1 MVNLGSFTATLL
13 IPELLARYGPSVAFA
28 IPGVLMAI
36 AVIIFYAGRRKYV
49 NAPPTGPNPHSFT
62 RVVGRAIQRAGTQP
76 GHWLDAARDRHPE
89 EAVDGAKAVFRIMGI
104 FAGVT
109 AFWALFDQ
117 HGASWVL
124 QANRMD
130 LRIGDGQM
138 RPSQLAALNPAMV
151 LLFIPI
157 LSRFI
162 IPAIER
168 RGVKVTPLGKMT
180 VGMFLTVMSFV
191 ATAILEHVIGSGAQP
206 HALWQIPQ
214 YVFLTAGEVLV
225 SVTGLEFSY
234 TQAPRSM
241 KSTIM
246 SIWLLTVALGNFLT
260 GAVSKVNIFDGPA
273 YFWFFSALMLGGA
286 LLFVWIARHYVP
298 VEFQAAVPAGAPI
311 VPPGPEAAP
320 MSASLNPDG
329 EAQTMRF
336 NLPRKKGK

>member
-1 MVNLGSFTATLL
+1 M
-13 IPELLARYGPSVAFA
+13 
-28 IPGVLMAI
+28 
-36 AVIIFYAGRRKYV
+36 
-49 NAPPTGPNPHSFT
+49 
-62 RVVGRAIQRAGTQP
+62 
-76 GHWLDAARDRHPE
+76 
-89 EAVDGAKAVFRIMGI
+89 DGAKAVFRIMGI

-124 QANRMD
+124 QASRMD
-130 LRIGDGQM
+130 LRVGDGEM
-138 RPSQLAALNPAMV
+138 RASQLAALNPLMV

-157 LSRFI
+157 LSRFV

-168 RGVKVTPLGKMT
+168 RGVRVTPLGKMT
-180 VGMFLTVMSFV
+180 AGMFLTVLSFV
-191 ATAILEHVIGSGAQP
+191 ATAALEHVIGSGAKP

-214 YVFLTAGEVLV
+214 YVLLTAGEVLV

-246 SIWLLTVALGNFLT
+246 SIWYLTVALGNFIAA
-260 GAVSKVNIFDGPA
+260 AVSRVNIFDGPA
-273 YFWFFSALMLGGA
+273 YFWFFSVLMLGGA

-298 VEFQAAVPAGAPI
+298 VEFQAASPALAAAAPGAGA
-311 VPPGPEAAP
+311 VPVATPPA
-320 MSASLNPDG
+320 PDG

-336 NLPRKKGK
+336 NLPRPKGK